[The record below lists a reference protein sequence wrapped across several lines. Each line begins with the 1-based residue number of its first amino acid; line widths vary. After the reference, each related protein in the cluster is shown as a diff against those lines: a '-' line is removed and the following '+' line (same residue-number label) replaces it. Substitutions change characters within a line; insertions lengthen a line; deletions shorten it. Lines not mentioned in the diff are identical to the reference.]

1 MEYPPRR
8 AGHADR
14 DRYVEHLANMVAT
27 GYLLPAEFEE
37 RRDKAL
43 TSATADELCALIRDL
58 PALPGPKMRKVTWQ
72 LAGDHIKFSPFRWV
86 AGMLLGLAFI
96 VFPGPIMSEH
106 FGGFDHT
113 PLHGALPVLLI
124 FVGVA
129 MMLASAFAFS
139 PDDTETVEEK

>member
-43 TSATADELCALIRDL
+43 TSTTADELCALIRDL
-58 PALPGPKMRKVTWQ
+58 PALPSPKMRKVTYQ
-72 LAGDHIKFSPFRWV
+72 FAGNEIKFSPFRWV
-86 AGMLLGLAFI
+86 ASVALGLAFC
-96 VFPGPIMSEH
+96 VFPGPIMSGAY
-106 FGGFDHT
+106 GGFDHT
-113 PLHGALPVLLI
+113 PLGGGLAVLLI
-124 FVGVA
+124 FIGA
-129 MMLASAFAFS
+129 FMMLGFGAAFC
-139 PDDTETVEEK
+139 PDDTEMIEEK